1 MGALARRFQRRGD
14 LCHFGRGA
22 RLRSFVRLTR
32 RHGLLGLVANCLE
45 RSESNMPPNLSPQ
58 YNAVR
63 NLNSRKTAM
72 ALESVLLQNCSME
85 QSDPAEGAIVGD
97 GGTPSAVNK
106 EGCEPV

>member
-1 MGALARRFQRRGD
+1 MPLRP
-14 LCHFGRGA
+14 CA
-22 RLRSFVRLTR
+22 RLRSFLRLTR
-32 RHGLLGLVANCLE
+32 RNGLLRLAYCLE
-45 RSESNMPPNLSPQ
+45 RSELNRPFAPQ

-85 QSDPAEGAIVGD
+85 QGDPAEGAIEGD

-106 EGCEPV
+106 QGSEPV